1 MNFTRSGAGRQMRM
15 DRLRRDRAAAVAL
28 RVAFPA
34 IQDLRLELQFES
46 ASSKA
51 PTLQAHV
58 LHPPAQA
65 FFEYPC
71 PYADCDGHFDLTS
84 AVAAAVADPAHHAQG
99 VLECP
104 GLRPGDLASKRPCQL
119 QMIYKVSAR
128 YYPRT

>member
-119 QMIYKVSAR
+119 QLIYKVSAR